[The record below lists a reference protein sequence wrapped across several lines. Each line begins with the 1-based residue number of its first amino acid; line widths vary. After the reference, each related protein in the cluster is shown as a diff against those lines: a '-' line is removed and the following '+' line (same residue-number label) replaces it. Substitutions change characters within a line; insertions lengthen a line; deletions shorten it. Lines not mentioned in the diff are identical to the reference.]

1 MPDVTTPVLVVGAG
15 PAGLATSLSLSRHG
29 VPHLLVEKH
38 PGTAHSPRAHIV
50 NQRTVEICRD
60 LGIEDRLLDV
70 ATPAELMSNNVW
82 ATSLA
87 GRELARLET
96 WGTSAAR
103 AADYRA
109 ASPSPM
115 CNCPQHVLGPV
126 LHEAIEEAGV
136 GEVRFR
142 HELVSLEQDPDG
154 VTAVVRNRDVERDV
168 TVRAQYVVGADGGR
182 SRVVE
187 LAGLPLDGEHGLAQA
202 ANVWFEAD
210 LTRFCAHRPGVLY
223 WNASPGK
230 DYWVGAGT
238 FICVR
243 PWTEW
248 VMLFMFD
255 PSRETVDPKDTE
267 ALRARVHK
275 VIGDPSVDVDI
286 KSLSFWTINHV
297 LAERYTEGR
306 VLCMGDAVHRHPPAN
321 GLGLNTSMADGFN
334 LAWKL
339 AYVLDGRADPSL
351 LDTYDAERRPVGRV
365 TVDRAMKSVVEMAAI
380 PAALGFQ
387 PDQDE
392 ADGWASLERLW
403 EPGAEGDAVRAEF
416 RAAIELTNYQY
427 NAHGVEL
434 GYIYREGAVVPD
446 GRPEAPNPRDPELY
460 YRPTTT
466 PGARLPHAWVDD
478 GARRLSTLDL
488 AGGGR
493 FALLTGIGGE
503 AWADAAARAAE
514 AAGVEVAVFA
524 IGTADGLVDAYG
536 TWGDVRG
543 VEPSGCVLVRP
554 DQHIAWRAVAA
565 TDEALAELPGVLA
578 RVLGR
583 VAVPARG

>member
-1 MPDVTTPVLVVGAG
+1 MSDVTTPVLVVGAG
-15 PAGLATSLSLSRHG
+15 PAGLATSLSLSRLG

-87 GRELARLET
+87 GRELARLQT
-96 WGTSAAR
+96 WGTSAER

-126 LHEAIEEAGV
+126 LREAIEEAGV
-136 GEVRFR
+136 GEIRFR
-142 HELVSLEQDPDG
+142 HELLSLAQDAEG
-154 VTAVVRNRDVERDV
+154 VTATVRDRDGERDI

-187 LAGLPLDGEHGLAQA
+187 LAGLPLEGEHGLAQA

-238 FICVR
+238 FICVK

-255 PSRETVDPKDTE
+255 PSVETVDPEDLD

-275 VIGDPSVDVDI
+275 VIGDESVEVDV

-351 LDTYDAERRPVGRV
+351 LDTYDAERRPVGRI

-380 PAALGFQ
+380 PAALGFR
-387 PDQDE
+387 PDQSE
-392 ADGWASLERLW
+392 EEGWASLERLW
-403 EPGAEGDAVRAEF
+403 EEGPEGDATRTAF
-416 RAAIELTNYQY
+416 REAIELTNYQY

-434 GYIYREGAVVPD
+434 GYVYREGAVVPD
-446 GRPEAPNPRDPELY
+446 GRPEPPHERDAELY

-466 PGARLPHAWVDD
+466 PGARLPHAWLDD
-478 GARRLSTLDL
+478 GSSRLS
-488 AGGGR
+488 
-493 FALLTGIGGE
+493 
-503 AWADAAARAAE
+503 
-514 AAGVEVAVFA
+514 
-524 IGTADGLVDAYG
+524 
-536 TWGDVRG
+536 
-543 VEPSGCVLVRP
+543 
-554 DQHIAWRAVAA
+554 
-565 TDEALAELPGVLA
+565 
-578 RVLGR
+578 
-583 VAVPARG
+583 

>member
-1 MPDVTTPVLVVGAG
+1 
-15 PAGLATSLSLSRHG
+15 
-29 VPHLLVEKH
+29 
-38 PGTAHSPRAHIV
+38 
-50 NQRTVEICRD
+50 
-60 LGIEDRLLDV
+60 
-70 ATPAELMSNNVW
+70 
-82 ATSLA
+82 
-87 GRELARLET
+87 
-96 WGTSAAR
+96 
-103 AADYRA
+103 
-109 ASPSPM
+109 
-115 CNCPQHVLGPV
+115 
-126 LHEAIEEAGV
+126 
-136 GEVRFR
+136 
-142 HELVSLEQDPDG
+142 
-154 VTAVVRNRDVERDV
+154 
-168 TVRAQYVVGADGGR
+168 
-182 SRVVE
+182 
-187 LAGLPLDGEHGLAQA
+187 
-202 ANVWFEAD
+202 
-210 LTRFCAHRPGVLY
+210 
-223 WNASPGK
+223 
-230 DYWVGAGT
+230 
-238 FICVR
+238 
-243 PWTEW
+243 
-248 VMLFMFD
+248 MLFMFD
-255 PSRETVDPKDTE
+255 PSRETVDPEDTE

-286 KSLSFWTINHV
+286 KALSFWTINHV
-297 LAERYTEGR
+297 LAERYTVGR

-380 PAALGFQ
+380 PAALGFE

-403 EPGAEGDAVRAEF
+403 QPGAEGDAVRAEF

-446 GRPEAPNPRDPELY
+446 GRPEPPNPRDPELF

-503 AWADAAARAAE
+503 AWAGAAARAAE

-524 IGTADGLVDAYG
+524 IGTADGLVDSYG
-536 TWGDVRG
+536 TWADVRD
-543 VEPSGCVLVRP
+543 VESSGCVLVRP
-554 DQHIAWRAVAA
+554 DQHVAWRAVAA
-565 TDEALAELPGVLA
+565 TDDAVAELPGVLA
-578 RVLGR
+578 RVLGQ
-583 VAVPARG
+583 VAVPA

>member
-1 MPDVTTPVLVVGAG
+1 
-15 PAGLATSLSLSRHG
+15 
-29 VPHLLVEKH
+29 
-38 PGTAHSPRAHIV
+38 
-50 NQRTVEICRD
+50 
-60 LGIEDRLLDV
+60 
-70 ATPAELMSNNVW
+70 VW

-87 GRELARLET
+87 GRELARLQT
-96 WGTSAAR
+96 WGTSPAR

-126 LHEAIEEAGV
+126 LREAIEEAGV
-136 GEVRFR
+136 GEIRFR
-142 HELVSLEQDPDG
+142 HELVALEQDGEG
-154 VTAVVRNRDVERDV
+154 VTATVRDRDAERDL

-187 LAGLPLDGEHGLAQA
+187 LAGLPLEGEHGLAQA

-238 FICVR
+238 FICVK

-255 PSRETVDPKDTE
+255 PAVETVDPDDTD

-275 VIGDPSVDVDI
+275 VIGDDSVDVEV
-286 KSLSFWTINHV
+286 KALSFWTINHV
-297 LAERYTEGR
+297 LAERYAEGR

-339 AYVLDGRADPSL
+339 AYVLDGRADASL
-351 LDTYDAERRPVGRV
+351 LDTYDAERRPVGRI
-365 TVDRAMKSVVEMAAI
+365 TVDRAMKSVGEMAAI
-380 PAALGFQ
+380 PAALGFR
-387 PDQDE
+387 PDQSE
-392 ADGWASLERLW
+392 EEGWASLERLW
-403 EPGAEGDAVRAEF
+403 QEGPEGDAVRAAF
-416 RAAIELTNYQY
+416 REAIELTNYQY

-434 GYIYREGAVVPD
+434 GYVYREGAVVSD
-446 GRPEAPNPRDPELY
+446 GRAEPPHERDPELF

-466 PGARLPHAWVDD
+466 PGARVPHAWLDD
-478 GARRLSTLDL
+478 GAARVSTLDL
-488 AGGGR
+488 CGHGR
-493 FALLTGIGGE
+493 FALLTGIGGA
-503 AWADAAARAAE
+503 AWAGAAAAAAAE
-514 AAGVEVAVFA
+514 AGVEIAVFE

-536 TWGDVRG
+536 DWERLRDTQ
-543 VEPSGCVLVRP
+543 PSGCVLVRP
-554 DQHIAWRAVAA
+554 DQHVAWRAQAC
-565 TDEALAELPGVLA
+565 TEEALAELPGVLA
-578 RVLGR
+578 RVLRR
-583 VAVPARG
+583 VPVAA

>member
-1 MPDVTTPVLVVGAG
+1 MPYVAVMGAQVLTVCLRFPYGRAMPDVTTPVLVVGAG

-230 DYWVGAGT
+230 TTG
-238 FICVR
+238 
-243 PWTEW
+243 
-248 VMLFMFD
+248 
-255 PSRETVDPKDTE
+255 S
-267 ALRARVHK
+267 
-275 VIGDPSVDVDI
+275 
-286 KSLSFWTINHV
+286 
-297 LAERYTEGR
+297 GR
-306 VLCMGDAVHRHPPAN
+306 
-321 GLGLNTSMADGFN
+321 
-334 LAWKL
+334 
-339 AYVLDGRADPSL
+339 GRSSAS
-351 LDTYDAERRPVGRV
+351 GR
-365 TVDRAMKSVVEMAAI
+365 
-380 PAALGFQ
+380 G
-387 PDQDE
+387 
-392 ADGWASLERLW
+392 
-403 EPGAEGDAVRAEF
+403 
-416 RAAIELTNYQY
+416 
-427 NAHGVEL
+427 
-434 GYIYREGAVVPD
+434 
-446 GRPEAPNPRDPELY
+446 
-460 YRPTTT
+460 
-466 PGARLPHAWVDD
+466 
-478 GARRLSTLDL
+478 
-488 AGGGR
+488 
-493 FALLTGIGGE
+493 
-503 AWADAAARAAE
+503 
-514 AAGVEVAVFA
+514 
-524 IGTADGLVDAYG
+524 
-536 TWGDVRG
+536 
-543 VEPSGCVLVRP
+543 PSG
-554 DQHIAWRAVAA
+554 
-565 TDEALAELPGVLA
+565 
-578 RVLGR
+578 
-583 VAVPARG
+583 